1 MRNTEWL
8 FDSNSTG
15 STTFRLITTDGV
27 LIPVTRNPDSSPTYF
42 SFRGGRILGVLVETR
57 GFTTVLIIYVVNII
71 PLNPHIDTAQPFAS
85 PPSHVS
91 SSGLLLLI

>member
-42 SFRGGRILGVLVETR
+42 SFRGGRILGVLVEVP
-57 GFTTVLIIYVVNII
+57 VLLENGNACIEIVVSARN
-71 PLNPHIDTAQPFAS
+71 
-85 PPSHVS
+85 HVVS
-91 SSGLLLLI
+91 KISVERAFPKP

>member
-27 LIPVTRNPDSSPTYF
+27 LIPVTRNSDSSPTYF
-42 SFRGGRILGVLVETR
+42 SFRGGRILGVLVEKR
-57 GFTTVLIIYVVNII
+57 CHVDYV
-71 PLNPHIDTAQPFAS
+71 PHDYLADEPDNRN
-85 PPSHVS
+85 
-91 SSGLLLLI
+91 L